1 MPSPIPSSAC
11 RTPGADFAGH
21 VFHEKCLL
29 DWFKIQSDQ
38 YVAQALEQGMWSPI
52 AGDAPAECPQCRTE
66 CFADEETGKPM
77 LHRLFINFGS
87 DDGGMLASSQH
98 PPSSPAP
105 GPSTQRWG
113 RSSDAAAMGLARR
126 ARNLANEVDGFTAE
140 SDEANVRGTLRRA
153 ETLAADG
160 QAMSSK
166 AGQALKVG
174 TVSISPLTPQKYV
187 GGLSVALNKFTDHLE
202 SHPLI
207 PVLQARVALLE
218 EANAGQ
224 TRELRNLEDVA
235 LPRAVKKAV
244 QADRL
249 KSEKHIKRANDE
261 RDLIQRELEK
271 EQVARVTFKRAMK
284 EREDELEKRISD
296 AKR

>member
-1 MPSPIPSSAC
+1 
-11 RTPGADFAGH
+11 
-21 VFHEKCLL
+21 
-29 DWFKIQSDQ
+29 
-38 YVAQALEQGMWSPI
+38 
-52 AGDAPAECPQCRTE
+52 
-66 CFADEETGKPM
+66 
-77 LHRLFINFGS
+77 
-87 DDGGMLASSQH
+87 
-98 PPSSPAP
+98 
-105 GPSTQRWG
+105 
-113 RSSDAAAMGLARR
+113 MGLARR